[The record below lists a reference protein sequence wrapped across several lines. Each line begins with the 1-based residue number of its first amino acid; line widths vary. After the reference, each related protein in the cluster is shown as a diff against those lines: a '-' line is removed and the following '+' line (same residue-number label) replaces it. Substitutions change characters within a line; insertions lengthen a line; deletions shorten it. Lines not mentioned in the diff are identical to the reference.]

1 MTDIN
6 QLFVTLT
13 ENQLDYHLPIFA
25 RLSEEFN
32 PYDAP
37 DYALSAFTGAYMKK
51 SPRIARAL
59 TLRLSDID
67 EPLDEKAKSS
77 TERVRRYYKRHPEKV
92 RKYLRDTVKERSQRN
107 KDRQKAIKK
116 HGKAKMKNHDVHH
129 PNGPGNGWRLAKKDH
144 GRDKKDG
151 TPPETSTK
159 KKSSPTPKKTTSPSR
174 KPTPKKRVVRKKR
187 ATPKFHKMLK
197 KIQQFVTYTSD
208 KLQLLTPPKVKVIQP
223 TDNMTSL
230 GHFEPDTQIINIVIK
245 GRLLADILR
254 TVAHELVHAKQ
265 YELGQITNPAID
277 GATGS
282 PIENQ
287 ANAVAGILM
296 RNYGKNNKD
305 IYISENTI
313 VCRYCGW
320 KWEVEKDDKYPTYCH
335 KCWNDTHAYITEGGA
350 HGHLAH
356 PFEDTDL
363 SFDDF
368 DEMLSRAL
376 VGDMQKE
383 GPVVEKMDGQNIAF
397 TIRDGKVVF
406 ARNKGH
412 LKNRAEKALSSEELA
427 QMFAGRGSVSDAF
440 TLAAQ
445 DIEAAM
451 ATLSPEEIEEVF
463 GDGRRVMS
471 TEIIY
476 PDTQNVIPYDKTV
489 LVFHGTLEHDDD
501 GEKVGVQNTQAGK
514 IVSDAVTNANAQKQ
528 RTFGISGPR
537 TVAISDAVTEELQT
551 VYTKLAERM
560 ERLRDTYGLK
570 SNATL
575 RDYLEEWW
583 EEQLTQIESQQG
595 FKFTNSERQGL
606 IARWVDNDKKFG
618 VKNLSDDKK
627 QWFRTFEKEEL
638 KPLLKQS
645 TRPFEQVFLTAG
657 VYSLKRVVEF
667 LSANNPAM
675 TEQLKREF
683 AETVQ
688 AVRDTGGADRLQKLE
703 YELARLKE
711 LGVDKVVP
719 TEGLIFTYNG
729 KPYKLTGA
737 FAPVNQIMGTLKY
750 DRSPKPVEEPST
762 EPSQK
767 KDIKSVASDLEF
779 KPTTK
784 QAIQYTQGEDIGDAS
799 ELANMQ
805 PMSFA
810 KNTVS
815 GLKVVT
821 VTADGKE
828 TENVAE
834 VGDIIMTGPSGE
846 QYVVKAAKFD
856 KLYTDGPN
864 GTKIPEQSPRQVAAY
879 TGTEEITFTAP
890 WGQDMILKPG
900 DYLVKDGD
908 GYYRVA
914 KQEYEQTYNP
924 PGVAKSSDTSDEPK
938 TSGRTIAI
946 YPGRFQPYH
955 AGHQVA
961 YDALVQQFGKENVFI
976 ASSDKQDSIKS
987 PFSFKEKQEIISR
1000 MFDIPSEQ
1008 IVQVKNPY
1016 SPREIVDNFPENTT
1030 VIFAVGEKDAQRLGG
1045 KYFQPYNPD
1054 EPTLGYKN
1062 AGYVWVAPP
1071 PNLEIN
1077 GVQISGTQLRAV
1089 MGDPEITERA
1099 KKEIFTK
1106 VYGKFDQDIFAKIV
1120 KTTEKAE
1127 EARKLTDQHGK
1138 AGSKKGKKPDAKA
1151 LERAKSV
1158 LRQKVRNPDTERDIL
1173 VATAL
1178 KYPEDSKVR
1187 KAAEKLVQQAMQKT
1201 EQVLTENKKIDN
1213 LEVYV
1218 NVREPSE
1225 EELEYEID
1233 EYFENEKTLEA
1244 FPDLADSSYELKD
1257 MIKTAPAEVLDIDE
1271 LKALENSDVGAIL
1284 EGQNKTKLLKQMISN
1299 KKDVM
1304 GLLKDIKAKKT
1315 ISMPVVIKHVSG
1327 YYLLGGNTRLS
1338 VLASLGM
1345 TMPVKVLRRS
1355 KPIDSPITVYPQKD
1369 KSKVTKKKGDA
1380 KGVFDSLM
1388 KMRITN
1394 PETGNEIKIDTAMD
1408 YPKEH
1413 PAHKAARAVIRQ
1425 RMRGLSN
1432 RAGIPKDSGPK

>member
-1 MTDIN
+1 VDTVN
-6 QLFVTLT
+6 TLFEQLHNTPI
-13 ENQLDYHLPIFA
+13 DYHLPIFVP
-25 RLSEEFN
+25 LSEEFN

-37 DYALSAFTGAYMKK
+37 DYALSAFTGAYTKK

-92 RKYLRDTVKERSQRN
+92 KKYLRDTVKERSQRN
-107 KDRQKAIKK
+107 KDRQKAVKK

-151 TPPETSTK
+151 TPPETP
-159 KKSSPTPKKTTSPSR
+159 SSTPKKTTSPSR

-197 KIQQFVTYTSD
+197 KIQQFVTYAGD

-223 TDNMTSL
+223 TDNMQSL

-245 GRLLADILR
+245 DRLLADILR

-265 YELGQITNPAID
+265 YELGRITNPAID

-287 ANAVAGILM
+287 ANVVAGILM

-305 IYISENTI
+305 IYISENAI

-451 ATLSPEEIEEVF
+451 AKLSPEEIEEVF

-514 IVSDAVTNANAQKQ
+514 IVSDAVTTANAQKQ

-675 TEQLKREF
+675 TEQLKKEF
-683 AETVQ
+683 IETIQ
-688 AVRDTGGADRLQKLE
+688 AVRDTGSADRLQKLE
-703 YELARLKE
+703 YELVRLKE

-750 DRSPKPVEEPST
+750 DRSPKPVEEPAS

-767 KDIKSVASDLEF
+767 KDGGTAELNNLYLDDVRETPKGFNLRAYTAQEAIEMLSTRRIDSISFDHDLGPEEAGTGYDVAKWIE
-779 KPTTK
+779 
-784 QAIQYTQGEDIGDAS
+784 E
-799 ELANMQ
+799 
-805 PMSFA
+805 
-810 KNTVS
+810 
-815 GLKVVT
+815 
-821 VTADGKE
+821 
-828 TENVAE
+828 
-834 VGDIIMTGPSGE
+834 
-846 QYVVKAAKFD
+846 KA
-856 KLYTDGPN
+856 YTDPAF
-864 GTKIPEQSPRQVAAY
+864 KMPEWTIHSANPVGIKNIESAMKSAERGA
-879 TGTEEITFTAP
+879 
-890 WGQDMILKPG
+890 
-900 DYLVKDGD
+900 
-908 GYYRVA
+908 
-914 KQEYEQTYNP
+914 EQTRSATVPNNP
-924 PGVAKSSDTSDEPK
+924 PT
-938 TSGRTIAI
+938 RTIAI

-976 ASSDKQDSIKS
+976 ATSDKQDSITS

-1000 MFDIPSEQ
+1000 MFGIPAEQ

-1016 SPREIVDNFPENTT
+1016 SPAEIVGNFPENTT
-1030 VIFAVGEKDAQRLGG
+1030 VVFAVGEKDAERLGG
-1045 KYFQPYNPD
+1045 RYFQPYDPD
-1054 EPTLGYKN
+1054 EPTVGYKN

-1077 GVQISGTQLRAV
+1077 GREISGTQLRAV

-1138 AGSKKGKKPDAKA
+1138 TGGKKGKKPDAKA

-1178 KYPEDSKVR
+1178 KYPADSKVR
-1187 KAAEKLVQQAMQKT
+1187 KAAERLVQQAMQKT

-1213 LEVYV
+1213 LEIYI

-1257 MIKTAPAEVLDIDE
+1257 MIKTAPAEVLDVSE
-1271 LKALENSDVGAIL
+1271 LKLLENSDVGAIL
-1284 EGQNKTKLLKQMISN
+1284 NGENKTNLLKQMISN

-1355 KPIDSPITVYPQKD
+1355 KPIDAPISVYPQKD
-1369 KSKVTKKKGDA
+1369 KAASTKKKMDA
-1380 KGVFDSLM
+1380 RGVFDSLM

-1413 PAHKAARAVIRQ
+1413 SAHKAARAVIRQ